1 MLVLG
6 ARIIVNDGVLWGESS
21 SDSGGETVSVI
32 GSRLLEYLD
41 IVCLSLFPNLDI
53 DSGAHG
59 LPME

>member
-6 ARIIVNDGVLWGESS
+6 ARIIVNEGVLWGESS

-32 GSRLLEYLD
+32 RSRLLEYLD
-41 IVCLSLFPNLDI
+41 IVGLSLFLNLDI